1 MFDRFGE
8 KLYTLRKHH
17 RMTLV
22 QLAEALGF
30 TYHSNSYLSLIE
42 QGKRKPTAEIIFKVA
57 KLFQVSTDVLMDD
70 AIDLPALPDTLGAN
84 ELS

>member
-70 AIDLPALPDTLGAN
+70 AVDLPTLPDTDEHGL
-84 ELS
+84 

>member
-8 KLYTLRKHH
+8 KLYVLRKRH

-57 KLFQVSTDVLMDD
+57 TLFQVSTDVLMND
-70 AIDLPALPDTLGAN
+70 ALDLPDQ
-84 ELS
+84 E